1 MAKPSWI
8 SISPASG
15 TNNGSFDV
23 VVAKNVGSDR
33 SGIITVGGGEGGG
46 VNKTINVSQK
56 SGILQIKSIQLTGQ
70 SLRPVTIKQNNRT
83 FELGG
88 RNPSR
93 VDIPNDVILSNFV
106 VKMQYESENIG
117 HGGTNIQFMTN
128 DGISEII
135 PTGNSN
141 PYINFKANNTG
152 FIIICSNGF
161 PLIPQTGQY
170 IVSFKNSSGDTTY
183 GFIFYMV

>member
-8 SISPASG
+8 SVSPASG

-23 VVAKNVGSDR
+23 VAAKNVRSDR
-33 SGIITVGGGEGGG
+33 SGIITVGGGG
-46 VNKTINVSQK
+46 VSKTINISQK

-70 SLRPVTIKQNNRT
+70 SLRPVTIKQDSRT

-88 RNPSR
+88 SNPPR

-106 VKMQYESENIG
+106 VEMQYESEEVG
-117 HGGTNIQFMTN
+117 GGGTNIQFMTN

-135 PTGNSN
+135 PTGNLN
-141 PYINFKANNTG
+141 PYINFRANNTG
-152 FIIICSNGF
+152 FIIICGNGF
-161 PLIPQTGQY
+161 PPIPQTSQY
-170 IVSFKNSSGDTTY
+170 IVSFKNSSGDITY
-183 GFIFYMV
+183 GFRFYMV

>member
-1 MAKPSWI
+1 MAKPNWI
-8 SISPASG
+8 SVSPANG

-23 VVAKNVGSDR
+23 VAAKNAGSDR
-33 SGIITVGGGEGGG
+33 SGIITVGGEG
-46 VNKTINVSQK
+46 VSKTINVSQK

-70 SLRPVTIKQNNRT
+70 SLRPVTIKQDSRT
-83 FELGG
+83 FEIGG
-88 RNPSR
+88 SNPSR

-106 VKMQYESENIG
+106 VKMQYEGVGIG
-117 HGGTNIQFMTN
+117 SGGTNIQFITS

-141 PYINFKANNTG
+141 PYINFRANDMG
-152 FIIICSNGF
+152 FIIICNNGF
-161 PLIPQTGQY
+161 PPIPQTGQY

-183 GFIFYMV
+183 SFRFYMF

>member
-1 MAKPSWI
+1 MVKPNWI
-8 SISPASG
+8 SVSPASG
-15 TNNGSFDV
+15 QNDGSFDV
-23 VVAKNVGSDR
+23 VAAKNVRSDR
-33 SGIITVGGGEGGG
+33 SGIITVDGGIS
-46 VNKTINVSQK
+46 KTINVSQK

-70 SLRPVTIKQNNRT
+70 SLRPVTIKQNGRT

-88 RNPSR
+88 SNPSR

-106 VKMQYESENIG
+106 VEMQYESENIG
-117 HGGTNIQFMTN
+117 GGGTNIQFMTS

-141 PYINFKANNTG
+141 PYINFRANNTG
-152 FIIICSNGF
+152 FIIICGNGF
-161 PLIPQTGQY
+161 PPIPQTSQY

-183 GFIFYMV
+183 SFRFYMV

>member
-8 SISPASG
+8 SVSPASG

-23 VVAKNVGSDR
+23 VAAKNVGNDR
-33 SGIITVGGGEGGG
+33 SDIITVGGGG
-46 VNKTINVSQK
+46 VSKTIKVSQK
-56 SGILQIKSIQLTGQ
+56 SGIFQIKSIQLTGQ
-70 SLRPVTIKQNNRT
+70 SLRPVTIKQNSKT

-88 RNPSR
+88 SNPSR

-106 VKMQYESENIG
+106 VEMQYESEGIG
-117 HGGTNIQFMTN
+117 SGGTNIQFITS

-141 PYINFKANNTG
+141 SYINFRANNFG
-152 FIIICSNGF
+152 FIIICGNGF
-161 PLIPQTGQY
+161 PHIPQTSQY
-170 IVSFKNSSGDTTY
+170 IVSFKNSSGDITY
-183 GFIFYMV
+183 NFRFYMV

>member
-8 SISPASG
+8 SVSPASG

-23 VVAKNVGSDR
+23 VAAKNVGSDR
-33 SGIITVGGGEGGG
+33 SGIITVGGG
-46 VNKTINVSQK
+46 VSKTINVSQK

-70 SLRPVTIKQNNRT
+70 SLPPVTIKQGGRT

-88 RNPSR
+88 SNPSR

-106 VKMQYESENIG
+106 VKMQYKSENIG
-117 HGGTNIQFMTN
+117 GGGTNIQFITN

-141 PYINFKANNTG
+141 SYIDFRANNTG
-152 FIIICSNGF
+152 FIIICGNGF
-161 PLIPQTGQY
+161 PPIPETSQY

-183 GFIFYMV
+183 DFRFYMV